1 VFVTVF
7 VGLGFWWGL
16 PILSAV
22 LLLALLLVSVRLPLR
37 AEARGSTAA
46 RQAGRRMPAR
56 FWCYAAFAVLYGSCE
71 TMNGNW
77 SQLEMTRRLG
87 ASATQASL
95 ALAAFWGM
103 VTGGRVLF
111 ALIDRWLSARVIFH
125 VLPFVLVGTFAIVG
139 VLAQPDATAGI
150 AVFGLAGLGCSAL
163 LPLTISFGEEE
174 LTAMSAAIAGG
185 IIAFYQVGYGIAAF
199 GVGPLQQAGLSLSA
213 IFGGTAFV
221 AAALAAVSFA
231 ITPARSGPP
240 GPPGRASA
248 PGSGTGRRQG
258 GAITPGG

>member
-1 VFVTVF
+1 
-7 VGLGFWWGL
+7 
-16 PILSAV
+16 
-22 LLLALLLVSVRLPLR
+22 
-37 AEARGSTAA
+37 
-46 RQAGRRMPAR
+46 MPAR

-125 VLPFVLVGTFAIVG
+125 LLPFVLVGTFAIVG

-248 PGSGTGRRQG
+248 PGSGTGRRQD